1 MILLRFRTSDGLDE
15 EIFRTTTGKEFYSG
29 ERKKTLDEIQ
39 KSNLIIYKKPR
50 WVLTEEGML
59 LADTVIKKL
68 A

>member
-29 ERKKTLDEIQ
+29 ERKKTLDEILRN
-39 KSNLIIYKKPR
+39 NLIIYEKPR
-50 WVLTEEGML
+50 WALTEDGML

-68 A
+68 V